1 MPPPIVVPL
10 VLTLSPLKFK
20 THIKLLKK
28 WAKMHKRQC
37 ASFPSVYPES
47 VRSTRRLK
55 ERLNEFAV
63 FSSATESAAIFGK
76 FHCHKLSKFLGVH
89 KFSF

>member
-1 MPPPIVVPL
+1 MQ
-10 VLTLSPLKFK
+10 
-20 THIKLLKK
+20 KK
-28 WAKMHKRQC
+28 R

-47 VRSTRRLK
+47 VTSTRRLK

-76 FHCHKLSKFLGVH
+76 FLCHKL
-89 KFSF
+89 